1 MTDIAARLNQVKQR
15 IQDAEQ
21 AADRQAGS
29 VQLLAVSKTQP
40 VEVIRASINIGQ
52 LCFGESYAQE
62 AVAKIQQLANVPGI
76 EWHFIGPIQS
86 NKTASLAEHFDW
98 IHSVDRLKIA
108 QRLNDQRPA
117 DKAPLN
123 ICIQVNTSGEISKSG
138 ISPDQL
144 AELAQQIRQ
153 LPRLRLRGLMTIP
166 AREDDT
172 EQQRLPFRQLR
183 ELFETLN
190 AQGLQ
195 LDTLSMGMTDDMEA
209 AIQEGATIVR
219 IGTALFGPR
228 RK

>member
-15 IQDAEQ
+15 IRDAEQ
-21 AADRQAGS
+21 AAGRQVGS

-86 NKTASLAEHFDW
+86 NKTASLAKYFDW

-117 DKAPLN
+117 DKAALN

-166 AREDDT
+166 ARKDDT

-209 AIQEGATIVR
+209 AIQEGASIVR

>member
-123 ICIQVNTSGEISKSG
+123 ICIQVDTSGEISKSG

>member
-123 ICIQVNTSGEISKSG
+123 ICIQVDTSGEISKSG

-195 LDTLSMGMTDDMEA
+195 LDTMSMGMTDAMEA

>member
-1 MTDIAARLNQVKQR
+1 
-15 IQDAEQ
+15 
-21 AADRQAGS
+21 
-29 VQLLAVSKTQP
+29 
-40 VEVIRASINIGQ
+40 
-52 LCFGESYAQE
+52 
-62 AVAKIQQLANVPGI
+62 
-76 EWHFIGPIQS
+76 
-86 NKTASLAEHFDW
+86 
-98 IHSVDRLKIA
+98 VDRLKIA

-117 DKAPLN
+117 DKPPLN

-166 AREDDT
+166 ARKDDT

-209 AIQEGATIVR
+209 AIQEGASIVR